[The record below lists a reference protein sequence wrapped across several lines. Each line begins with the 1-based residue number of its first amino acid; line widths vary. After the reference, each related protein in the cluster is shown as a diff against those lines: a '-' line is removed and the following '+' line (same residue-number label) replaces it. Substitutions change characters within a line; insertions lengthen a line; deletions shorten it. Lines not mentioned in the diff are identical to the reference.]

1 MKTRENAIEKVE
13 KNNSIKAEFVK
24 MLNRTEQQ
32 IIEAQNRKEIAV
44 DTYNRDLQQLYKDQ
58 ERLNKMIKG
67 LK

>member
-1 MKTRENAIEKVE
+1 MKTRENATKKAEE
-13 KNNSIKAEFVK
+13 NNSIKAEFVK

-32 IIEAQNRKEIAV
+32 ITEAQNRKEIAV

-58 ERLNKMIKG
+58 ERLNKMIEG

>member
-1 MKTRENAIEKVE
+1 MKTRENATEKVE
-13 KNNSIKAEFVK
+13 ENKGIKAEFVK

-32 IIEAQNRKEIAV
+32 ITEAQNRKKIAV

-58 ERLNKMIKG
+58 ERLNKMIQG

>member
-1 MKTRENAIEKVE
+1 MKTKENATEKAE

-32 IIEAQNRKEIAV
+32 ITEAQNRKEIAV

-58 ERLNKMIKG
+58 ERLNKMIEG

>member
-1 MKTRENAIEKVE
+1 MKTRENATEKVE
-13 KNNSIKAEFVK
+13 ENNGIKAEFVK

-32 IIEAQNRKEIAV
+32 IIEAQNRKKIAV

-58 ERLNKMIKG
+58 ERLNKMIQG

>member
-1 MKTRENAIEKVE
+1 MKTRENATEKVE
-13 KNNSIKAEFVK
+13 ENNSIKAEFVK

-32 IIEAQNRKEIAV
+32 INEAQNRKEIAV

-58 ERLNKMIKG
+58 ERLNKMIEG